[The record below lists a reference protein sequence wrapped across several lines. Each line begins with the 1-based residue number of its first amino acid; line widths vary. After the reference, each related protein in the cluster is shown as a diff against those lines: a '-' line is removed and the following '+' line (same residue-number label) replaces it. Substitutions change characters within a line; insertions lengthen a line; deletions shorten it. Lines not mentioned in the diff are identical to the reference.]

1 MPDAAQ
7 DAWVDRVLGVRLET
21 RGSARP
27 GGAAV
32 QVAKGLLLWNSMRSY
47 VVQQVKQLQQ
57 AILNVTAD
65 EEDHDEIAQNIG
77 NLEELLELLDDN
89 LSDKLGELRG
99 EPDLTRKA
107 VLSRDA
113 RKIVQDYKARAITNE
128 LFNDIDN
135 NGIIPLDIRSKVM
148 TALDAVANTI

>member
-7 DAWVDRVLGVRLET
+7 DAWV
-21 RGSARP
+21 
-27 GGAAV
+27 
-32 QVAKGLLLWNSMRSY
+32 
-47 VVQQVKQLQQ
+47 
-57 AILNVTAD
+57 
-65 EEDHDEIAQNIG
+65 
-77 NLEELLELLDDN
+77 
-89 LSDKLGELRG
+89 
-99 EPDLTRKA
+99 DLTRKA

-113 RKIVQDYKARAITNE
+113 RKVVQDYKARATTNE